1 MQANPSCER
10 PCKKQS
16 VACPWSERFEA
27 FEIFEHQVDM
37 RTHREDMSHIVAS
50 TIVLHDLEHICLT
63 YDRVLPKR
71 SEMKSDCYPCICI

>member
-1 MQANPSCER
+1 MNTYTQTDRSANLSQHPAST
-10 PCKKQS
+10 S
-16 VACPWSERFEA
+16 
-27 FEIFEHQVDM
+27 QVDM

-71 SEMKSDCYPCICI
+71 SEMKSDCYPCIYI

>member
-1 MQANPSCER
+1 
-10 PCKKQS
+10 
-16 VACPWSERFEA
+16 
-27 FEIFEHQVDM
+27 M
-37 RTHREDMSHIVAS
+37 RTHREDMSRIVAS